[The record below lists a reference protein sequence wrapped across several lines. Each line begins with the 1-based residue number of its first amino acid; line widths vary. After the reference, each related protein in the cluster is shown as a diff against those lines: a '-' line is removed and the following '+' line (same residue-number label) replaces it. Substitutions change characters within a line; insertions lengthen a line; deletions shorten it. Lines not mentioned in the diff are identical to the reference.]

1 MRASFVKPEISRR
14 QRSFARLLQ
23 NDNGQSLAELALAL
37 PILMAI
43 VIGIFEFGRAWNVR
57 QTVTHAAREAAR
69 MAVIATSTG
78 TAVDEVIDDRLAA
91 AALDPGQAQVTVTGL
106 GGLPGTA
113 TTVEVSYPYTFTFLG
128 PVIDLLNGDGEVGGT
143 LTLTSTATMRNE

>member
-1 MRASFVKPEISRR
+1 MSGKPMPTGVVRRAP
-14 QRSFARLLQ
+14 RLALLRG
-23 NDNGQSLAELALAL
+23 DRGQSLAELAIVL
-37 PILMAI
+37 PILMAV

-69 MAVIATSTG
+69 SAVIPTSTSD
-78 TAVDEVIDDRLAA
+78 AVDDVIDDRLIA
-91 AALDPGQAQVTVTGL
+91 AALDPGLATVTVTGM

-113 TTVEVSYPYTFTFLG
+113 TTIEVSYPYTFSFLG
-128 PVIDLLNGDGEVGGT
+128 PVINLLNGDGEIAGS

>member
-1 MRASFVKPEISRR
+1 MSAVPTPAIRRPKP
-14 QRSFARLLQ
+14 FAFLRG
-23 NDNGQSLAELALAL
+23 DAGQSLAELAIAL

-69 MAVIATSTG
+69 QAVIRTSTSD
-78 TAVDEVIDDRLAA
+78 AVDDVIDDRLIA
-91 AALDPGQAQVTVTGL
+91 AALDPGLATVTVTGM

-113 TTVEVSYPYTFTFLG
+113 TTIEVSYPYSFSFLG
-128 PVIDLLNGDGEVGGT
+128 PVIDLLNGEEEMAGA
-143 LTLTSTATMRNE
+143 LTLTSSATMRNE

>member
-1 MRASFVKPEISRR
+1 MPTGVVLRAS
-14 QRSFARLLQ
+14 RLSLLRG
-23 NDNGQSLAELALAL
+23 DRGQSLAELAIVL
-37 PILMAI
+37 PILMAV

-69 MAVIATSTG
+69 SAVIPTSTSD
-78 TAVDEVIDDRLAA
+78 AVDDVIDDRLIA
-91 AALDPGQAQVTVTGL
+91 AALDPGLATVTVTGM

-113 TTVEVSYPYTFTFLG
+113 TTIEVSYPYTFSFLG
-128 PVIDLLNGDGEVGGT
+128 PVIDLLNGDGEIAGS

>member
-1 MRASFVKPEISRR
+1 MIGMPIPARPVRR
-14 QRSFARLLQ
+14 RSLGALLRG
-23 NDNGQSLAELALAL
+23 DRGQSLAELAIAL
-37 PILMAI
+37 PILMAV

-69 MAVIATSTG
+69 SAVIPTSTSD
-78 TAVDEVIDDRLAA
+78 AVDDVIDDRLVA
-91 AALDPGQAQVTVTGL
+91 AALDPGLATVTVTGM

-113 TTVEVSYPYTFTFLG
+113 TTIQVSYPYTFSFLG
-128 PVIDLLNGDGEVGGT
+128 PVIDLLNGDGDVAGT

>member
-1 MRASFVKPEISRR
+1 MKPGVWRR
-14 QRSFARLLQ
+14 RRPTVRRLL
-23 NDNGQSLAELALAL
+23 NDKGQSLAELALAL

-69 MAVIATSTG
+69 MAVISTSTE
-78 TAVDEVIDDRLAA
+78 TAVDEVIDDRLTS
-91 AALDPGQAQVTVTGL
+91 AALNPGQAQVSITGL

-113 TTVEVSYPYTFTFLG
+113 TTIQVSYPYSFTFLG
-128 PVIDLLNGDGEVGGT
+128 PVIDLLNGDGEIGGT
-143 LTLTSTATMRNE
+143 LTLTSTTTMRNE

>member
-1 MRASFVKPEISRR
+1 MMAFRALAPGEK
-14 QRSFARLLQ
+14 
-23 NDNGQSLAELALAL
+23 GQSLAELAIAL

-69 MAVIATSTG
+69 MAVIPTSTG
-78 TAVDEVIDDRLAA
+78 AAVDDVIDDRLSA
-91 AALDPGQAQVTVTGL
+91 AALDPGAAQVTIAGM
-106 GGLPGTA
+106 GGPAGSA
-113 TTVEVSYPYTFTFLG
+113 TTIEVSYPYTFTFLG
-128 PVIDLLNGDGEVGGT
+128 PVIDLLNGGGEIGGA

>member
-1 MRASFVKPEISRR
+1 MSGKPMPTGVVRRAP
-14 QRSFARLLQ
+14 RLALLRG
-23 NDNGQSLAELALAL
+23 DRGQSLAELAIVL
-37 PILMAI
+37 PILMAV

-69 MAVIATSTG
+69 SAVIPTSTSD
-78 TAVDEVIDDRLAA
+78 AVDDVIDDRLIA
-91 AALDPGQAQVTVTGL
+91 AALDPGLATVTVTGM

-113 TTVEVSYPYTFTFLG
+113 TTIEVSYPYTFSFLG
-128 PVIDLLNGDGEVGGT
+128 PVIDLLNGDGEIAGS

>member
-1 MRASFVKPEISRR
+1 MTPVEQPVIRRPRRLSRLR
-14 QRSFARLLQ
+14 GEA
-23 NDNGQSLAELALAL
+23 GQSLAELAIAL

-69 MAVIATSTG
+69 LAVIRTSTSD
-78 TAVDEVIDDRLAA
+78 AVDDVIDDRLIA
-91 AALDPGQAQVTVTGL
+91 AALDPGQAAVTVTGM

-113 TTVEVSYPYTFTFLG
+113 TTIEVSYPYTFSFLG
-128 PVIDLLNGDGEVGGT
+128 PVIGLLNGDGEIGGT
-143 LTLTSTATMRNE
+143 LTLTSSATMRNE

>member
-1 MRASFVKPEISRR
+1 MSRTPMPPR
-14 QRSFARLLQ
+14 TAPRPSRHSRLRG
-23 NDNGQSLAELALAL
+23 DRGQSLAELAIVL

-69 MAVIATSTG
+69 SAVIRTSTSD
-78 TAVDEVIDDRLAA
+78 AVDDVIDDRLIA
-91 AALDPGQAQVTVTGL
+91 AALDPGLATVTVTGM

-113 TTVEVSYPYTFTFLG
+113 TTIEVSYPYTFSFLG
-128 PVIDLLNGDGEVGGT
+128 PVIDLLNGDGEIAGT

>member
-1 MRASFVKPEISRR
+1 MTRKPMPAEAVRR
-14 QRSFARLLQ
+14 GFALTSLRG
-23 NDNGQSLAELALAL
+23 DRGQSLAELAIAL
-37 PILMAI
+37 PILMAV

-69 MAVIATSTG
+69 SAVIPTSTG
-78 TAVDEVIDDRLAA
+78 DVVDDVIDDRLIA
-91 AALDPGQAQVTVTGL
+91 AALDPGLATVTVTGL

-113 TTVEVSYPYTFTFLG
+113 TTIEVSYPYTFSFLG
-128 PVIDLLNGDGEVGGT
+128 PVIDLLNGDGEIAGT

>member
-1 MRASFVKPEISRR
+1 MTPQEPAIRRARR
-14 QRSFARLLQ
+14 SGLRGEA
-23 NDNGQSLAELALAL
+23 GQSLAELAIAL

-69 MAVIATSTG
+69 LAVIRTTTSD
-78 TAVDEVIDDRLAA
+78 AVDDVIDDRLIA
-91 AALDPGQAQVTVTGL
+91 AALDPGQASVTVTGM

-113 TTVEVSYPYTFTFLG
+113 TTIEVSYPYTFSFLG
-128 PVIDLLNGDGEVGGT
+128 PVIGLLNGDGEIGGT
-143 LTLTSTATMRNE
+143 LTLTSSATMRNE

>member
-1 MRASFVKPEISRR
+1 MNRTPMPTRAARR
-14 QRSFARLLQ
+14 PALPALLRG
-23 NDNGQSLAELALAL
+23 DRGQSLAELAIAL
-37 PILMAI
+37 PILMAV

-69 MAVIATSTG
+69 SAVIATSTSD
-78 TAVDEVIDDRLAA
+78 AVDDVIDDRLIA
-91 AALDPGQAQVTVTGL
+91 AALDPGLATVTVTGM

-113 TTVEVSYPYTFTFLG
+113 TTIEVSYPYTFSFLG
-128 PVIDLLNGDGEVGGT
+128 PVIDLLNGEGEIAGS